1 MKEKVI
7 QLIADEMKIEPSKV
21 TMESIFVDDLNCD
34 SLDLVELIMKIEDE
48 FDIEIP
54 EEEARGLKA
63 VSDVVNYLEKH
74 KP

>member
-7 QLIADEMKIEPSKV
+7 QLIADEMKIDTSKI

-54 EEEARGLKA
+54 EEEARGLKT
-63 VSDVVNYLEKH
+63 VSDVVSYLKKH
-74 KP
+74 KS